1 MSGQVK
7 MVEYWVLGDWQ
18 VVQWSYLPINP
29 ADREQWFTIHDRT
42 VAEPDHDDSRYA
54 SLYEALLVVAALAY
68 VGNGVEDPGDAQ
80 WVAFGFAR
88 QIGMHTWDG
97 EEWVHRAP
105 GER

>member
-1 MSGQVK
+1 MSGQVE

-18 VVQWSYLPINP
+18 VVQWKPEDVSH
-29 ADREQWFTIHDRT
+29 EWFTIHFGT
-42 VAEPDHDDSRYA
+42 MVAVPDHTEQYA

-68 VGNGVEDPGDAQ
+68 MGEGVEDFSDAQ
-80 WVAFGFAR
+80 TLAFGFAR

-97 EEWVHRAP
+97 EEWVHHAP